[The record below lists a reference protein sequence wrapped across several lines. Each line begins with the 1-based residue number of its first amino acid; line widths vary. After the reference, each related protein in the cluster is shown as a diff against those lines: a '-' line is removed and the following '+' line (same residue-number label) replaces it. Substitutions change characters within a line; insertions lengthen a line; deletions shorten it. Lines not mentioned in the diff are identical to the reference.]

1 MDDLHYI
8 DYHAR
13 KVIPVP
19 HTDERSK
26 DDRFYTSRRAALIVL
41 REYLEEI
48 MAEAGV
54 RWRQVDKEIEN
65 ETFTHK

>member
-1 MDDLHYI
+1 MLDLHSI

-19 HTDERSK
+19 YTRDRAM

-41 REYLEEI
+41 REYLEEV

-54 RWRQVDKEIEN
+54 RWREVDKEIEN
-65 ETFTHK
+65 E